1 MTAGHH
7 ETESKKR
14 KIERKFSNFFEAQIV
29 LACKVIE
36 ALIQCHLCNDKLC
49 SKSII
54 SFPVV
59 FRSRRRRG
67 DYLVLKNIGSDSV
80 SSASSS
86 FLEL

>member
-59 FRSRRRRG
+59 FRSRRRR
-67 DYLVLKNIGSDSV
+67 LPSLKNIGSDSV